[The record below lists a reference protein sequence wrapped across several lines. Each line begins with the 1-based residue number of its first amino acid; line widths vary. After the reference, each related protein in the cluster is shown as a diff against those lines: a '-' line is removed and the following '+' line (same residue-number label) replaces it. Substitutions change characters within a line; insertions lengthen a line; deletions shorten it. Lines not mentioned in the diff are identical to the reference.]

1 MLKNAYSIQMSYQIT
16 DDEKHKA
23 ERTILFFNHA
33 NRILTAAS
41 DHLNIMK
48 TPFKDDPEVSPEE
61 IMKIRAALRRF
72 RDKAVENFSDFKLAS
87 FKGIRTIQQFSSDTQ
102 TIKIIKS
109 FVSEV
114 DELESKLKKFVNLFK
129 DLKDKEFAK
138 NIVSSIEDIQKQC
151 KSIEEI
157 IEERVKN
164 HIKSNIL
171 ASSWIDE
178 VGENLE
184 LRLEKNVPVIM
195 HLYEER
201 QKELNDILKERK

>member
-1 MLKNAYSIQMSYQIT
+1 MLKKAYSIQMSYQIT

-33 NRILTAAS
+33 NRILAAAS

-48 TPFKDDPEVSPEE
+48 TPFKDNPEVSPEE

-114 DELESKLKKFVNLFK
+114 DELEDKLKKFVNLFK
-129 DLKDKEFAK
+129 DLKDKEFTK